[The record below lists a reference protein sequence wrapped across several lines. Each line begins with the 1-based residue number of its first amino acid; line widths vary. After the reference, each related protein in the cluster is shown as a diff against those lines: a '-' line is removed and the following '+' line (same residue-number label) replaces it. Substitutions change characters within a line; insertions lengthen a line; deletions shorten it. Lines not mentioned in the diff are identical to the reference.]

1 VLRRCP
7 TLTAHIDLYKTFCE
21 LAGAKIPDD
30 IQTIDGR
37 SMLPLLEDPKADW
50 PDRELFVHVG
60 RWEKGEDPNKY
71 KYKKCAIRTRRWRFV
86 NNSVLY
92 DIANDPYE
100 DTNVIE
106 KHPEV
111 AAKLRNAYDKWWAET
126 VPLMVNEK
134 RPLAAEHPQEVRY
147 EKQLKER
154 GIPDWIPPK
163 L

>member
-1 VLRRCP
+1 
-7 TLTAHIDLYKTFCE
+7 
-21 LAGAKIPDD
+21 
-30 IQTIDGR
+30 
-37 SMLPLLEDPKADW
+37 MLPLLEDPKADW